1 MHGVLSWMD
10 ETTMEDILQSHMEE
24 FSSESVQELEKTLS
38 TENEESPEV
47 EPLNLTA
54 EHLAEFFKYIGIAI
68 GIIDDKEPTERGVPK
83 LPWRLGS
90 LCLL

>member
-47 EPLNLTA
+47 EPLNT
-54 EHLAEFFKYIGIAI
+54 
-68 GIIDDKEPTERGVPK
+68 
-83 LPWRLGS
+83 
-90 LCLL
+90 

>member
-1 MHGVLSWMD
+1 MTERFGLTWQITSVALSMNRRSVVHGVLSWMD

-47 EPLNLTA
+47 EPLNT
-54 EHLAEFFKYIGIAI
+54 
-68 GIIDDKEPTERGVPK
+68 
-83 LPWRLGS
+83 
-90 LCLL
+90 